1 MTYNDRQARAPGGH
15 FDWWTLSHCS
25 IRAEKS
31 ATAFFAVADFF
42 IKLTL
47 SLCNGSFPSSAPRST
62 SAATR

>member
-1 MTYNDRQARAPGGH
+1 MINIQFMQEVRYEVQTK
-15 FDWWTLSHCS
+15 
-25 IRAEKS
+25 KS